1 MKKFFF
7 LIIILALI
15 GGGIYIYPKAKLYL
29 EGEKKIELD
38 KDLTFYVFT
47 GDNLTN
53 IAQNL
58 KDSNVIKDIDAFVSY
73 ATARN
78 LKESTIE
85 PGKYIIKKDE
95 NLKDVV
101 TNLRLG
107 YGEKEVRLTFNNTRT
122 LQEISEKITKNI
134 EITPEQFYSRITNGD
149 LQAKYGFNK
158 HTIRTIFIPNTYNV
172 YWDITVDD
180 LIARMAKE
188 YKAFWTDSRKAKA
201 KKIGLSQSEVSTL
214 ASIVFTETAKKK
226 DAPIIAGVYM
236 NRIKLGMPLQAD
248 PTLIFAIGDFSIKR
262 VLDKDKEIE
271 SPYNTYKYTGLP
283 PGPIYVSPIS
293 YLDAVLNYTK
303 HDYLYFCAK
312 ETLDGY
318 SNFAKTYQGH
328 LVNARKYQAALN
340 KQKVY
345 R

>member
-1 MKKFFF
+1 MKKLFAFIF
-7 LIIILALI
+7 LLALI
-15 GGGIYIYPKAKLYL
+15 GGGVYVYPKAKLYF
-29 EGEKKIELD
+29 EGNKKVGIN
-38 KDLTFYVFT
+38 KDMDFYVFT
-47 GDNLTN
+47 GANIND
-53 IAQNL
+53 IAQSL
-58 KDSNVIKDIDAFVSY
+58 KDSNIITDTDDFISY
-73 ATARN
+73 AAARN

-85 PGKYIIKKDE
+85 PGKYLIKE
-95 NLKDVV
+95 GSTLKDIV

-134 EITPEQFYSRITNGD
+134 EITPEQFYSRISNGD
-149 LQAKYGFNK
+149 VQAKYGFNK

-172 YWDITVDD
+172 YWDITADD

-201 KKIGLSQSEVSTL
+201 KEIGLSQSEVSTL
-214 ASIVFTETAKKK
+214 ASIVFTETAKKE

-248 PTLIFAIGDFSIKR
+248 PTLIFALGDFSIKR

-271 SPYNTYKYTGLP
+271 SPYNTYKYRGLP

-318 SNFAKTYQGH
+318 SNFSKTYEGH

>member
-1 MKKFFF
+1 MKKLFSF
-7 LIIILALI
+7 LFIAALLV
-15 GGGIYIYPKAKLYL
+15 GAVFIYPKAKIYL
-29 EGEKKIELD
+29 EGNKKVNLD

-47 GDNLTN
+47 GANLN
-53 IAQNL
+53 DIAEQL
-58 KDSNVIKDIDAFVSY
+58 KDSNVIDNVSLFKDY
-73 ATARN
+73 AAARN
-78 LKESTIE
+78 LKQSTIE
-85 PGKYIIKKDE
+85 PGKYIIKKE
-95 NLKDVV
+95 SSLKDVV
-101 TNLRLG
+101 TNFRLG

-122 LQEISEKITKNI
+122 LEEISEKITKNI
-134 EITPEQFYSRITNGD
+134 EITSEQFYSKITNGD
-149 LQAKYGFNK
+149 VQAKYGFNK
-158 HTIRTIFIPNTYNV
+158 HTIRTVFIPNTYNV
-172 YWDITVDD
+172 YWDITVDE

-201 KKIGLSQSEVSTL
+201 KEIGLSQSEVSTL
-214 ASIVFTETAKKK
+214 ASIVFTETAKKE

-248 PTLIFAIGDFSIKR
+248 PTLIFAIGDFNIKR

-271 SPYNTYKYTGLP
+271 SPYNTYKYAGLP

-293 YLDAVLNYTK
+293 YLDAVLNYKK

-318 SNFAKTYQGH
+318 SNFAKTYSGH

>member
-1 MKKFFF
+1 MKK
-7 LIIILALI
+7 IISLLFIIALI
-15 GGGIYIYPKAKLYL
+15 AGGVYIYPKAKVYL
-29 EGEKKIELD
+29 EGNKKIDLD
-38 KDLTFYVFT
+38 ENLNFYVFT
-47 GDNLTN
+47 GASLND
-53 IAQNL
+53 IAQAL
-58 KDSNVIKDIDAFVSY
+58 KDSSVIDDVDGFEKY
-73 ATARN
+73 AAARN

-85 PGKYIIKKDE
+85 PGKYIIKKGSS
-95 NLKDVV
+95 LKDVV
-101 TNLRLG
+101 TNFRLG
-107 YGEKEVRLTFNNTRT
+107 YGEKEVKLTFNNTRT
-122 LQEISEKITKNI
+122 LEEISEKITKNI
-134 EITPEQFYSRITNGD
+134 EITSEQFLSKITNGD
-149 LQAKYGFNK
+149 VQSKYGFNK

-172 YWDITVDD
+172 YWDITVDE

-188 YKAFWTDSRKAKA
+188 YKAFWTDDRIVKAKQ
-201 KKIGLSQSEVSTL
+201 IGLSQSEVSTL
-214 ASIVFTETAKKK
+214 ASIVFTETAKKE

-248 PTLIFAIGDFSIKR
+248 PTLIFAIGDFTIKR

-293 YLDAVLNYTK
+293 YLDAVLNYKK
-303 HDYLYFCAK
+303 HNYLYFCAK

-318 SNFAKTYQGH
+318 SNFAKTYSGH
-328 LVNARKYQAALN
+328 LVNARRYQAALN